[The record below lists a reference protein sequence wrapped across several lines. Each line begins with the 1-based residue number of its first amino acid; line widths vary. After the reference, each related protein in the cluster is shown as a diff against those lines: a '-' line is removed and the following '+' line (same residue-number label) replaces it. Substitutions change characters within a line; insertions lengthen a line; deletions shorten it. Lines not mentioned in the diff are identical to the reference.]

1 MERKVLN
8 SEESFYEFP
17 DGILE
22 INKKSNLVYINMQG
36 NVYIAKEVIKS
47 ITHNLNSVNYVINY
61 YDIKN
66 NEKIL
71 KLNIEKSLDSG
82 KIGYISNNKDL
93 EIIPLINILNIKEN
107 NVIYFTL
114 EDIDTLINYKLEETS
129 FKRKTYF

>member
-1 MERKVLN
+1 MEEKILN

-17 DGILE
+17 NGILE

-36 NVYIAKEVIKS
+36 NIYIAKEVTKS
-47 ITHNLNSVNYVINY
+47 ITHNLNNINYVINY

-66 NEKIL
+66 NENVL

-107 NVIYFTL
+107 NVVCFTL

-129 FKRKTYF
+129 SKRKTYF

>member
-1 MERKVLN
+1 MERKVL
-8 SEESFYEFP
+8 SAEESFYEFP

-36 NVYIAKEVIKS
+36 IVYVAKEVIKS
-47 ITHNLNSVNYVINY
+47 VEHNLDNVNYIINY

-66 NEKIL
+66 NEKLL

-82 KIGYISNNKDL
+82 KIDYISNNKDL

-107 NVIYFTL
+107 NVVYFSAK
-114 EDIDTLINYKLEETS
+114 DVDTLIKYKLEEKS

>member
-1 MERKVLN
+1 MEEKILN

-17 DGILE
+17 NGILE

-36 NVYIAKEVIKS
+36 NIYIAKEVIKS
-47 ITHNLNSVNYVINY
+47 ITHNLNNINYVINY

-107 NVIYFTL
+107 NVVCFTL

-129 FKRKTYF
+129 SKRKTYF

>member
-93 EIIPLINILNIKEN
+93 EIIP
-107 NVIYFTL
+107 
-114 EDIDTLINYKLEETS
+114 
-129 FKRKTYF
+129 

>member
-107 NVIYFTL
+107 NVVHFTL

>member
-1 MERKVLN
+1 MERKVL
-8 SEESFYEFP
+8 SAEESFYEFP

-36 NVYIAKEVIKS
+36 NVYVAKEVIKS
-47 ITHNLNSVNYVINY
+47 VEHNLDNVNYIINY

-66 NEKIL
+66 NEKLL

-82 KIGYISNNKDL
+82 KIDYISNNKDL

-107 NVIYFTL
+107 NVVYFSAK
-114 EDIDTLINYKLEETS
+114 DVDTLIKYKLEEKS

>member
-8 SEESFYEFP
+8 FEESFYEFP

-82 KIGYISNNKDL
+82 KIGYVSNNKDL

-107 NVIYFTL
+107 NVVHFTL

-129 FKRKTYF
+129 SKRKTYF